1 VVFRELIPIGMDQ
14 NIKEQG
20 FSVEMKSKE
29 YVKTFSMNDGGR
41 EGVLFEGV
49 LGELV
54 ELVVMD
60 EAVLRIQGA
69 NGTLRVDMTE
79 DELWLK
85 LRSRTEV

>member
-1 VVFRELIPIGMDQ
+1 MEH
-14 NIKEQG
+14 G

-29 YVKTFSMNDGGR
+29 YVKTISMNDGGR

-54 ELVVMD
+54 ELGVMD
-60 EAVLRIQGA
+60 EAVLLIQGA
-69 NGTLRVDMTE
+69 NGTVRVDMTE

-85 LRSRTEV
+85 LRARTEV

>member
-1 VVFRELIPIGMDQ
+1 MNE
-14 NIKEQG
+14 EQVEHG

-54 ELVVMD
+54 ELGVMD
-60 EAVLRIQGA
+60 EAVLLIQGA
-69 NGTLRVDMTE
+69 SGTVRVDMTE
-79 DELWLK
+79 GELWQM
-85 LRSRTEV
+85 LRARTEV